1 MVPPSEHHRA
11 RRLALQGLC
20 ALDVQGEKALGGV
33 LAFLRDSRERLSTV
47 AEAEK
52 MLQAAFAAR
61 TESDRLLAGES
72 RHWDVARMSLVDR
85 NILRLALW
93 ELRAGRTRKKVIM
106 AEAIRLAK
114 EFATAESARFV
125 NGVLDAAA
133 RRLERQS
140 GDAGDAGDEEAKN

>member
-1 MVPPSEHHRA
+1 
-11 RRLALQGLC
+11 
-20 ALDVQGEKALGGV
+20 
-33 LAFLRDSRERLSTV
+33 
-47 AEAEK
+47 
-52 MLQAAFAAR
+52 
-61 TESDRLLAGES
+61 
-72 RHWDVARMSLVDR
+72 MSLVDR

-93 ELRAGRTRKKVIM
+93 ELRAGRTRKKVVM